1 MDVAA
6 CMEQRKSCRG
16 FLPKEVSR
24 ETLERILGAANRSPS
39 YMNTQPWEVFAVC
52 GEPKKKLA
60 AKLYERASAGGP
72 SAPDYPFPTTWPEA
86 MDRRSKEHRLR
97 RFKAVGVD
105 PENQDMVRS
114 GYLRNFVFFDAP
126 CALFIGLDRS
136 LTPWSVF
143 DLGSFVHAL
152 LLAAHAEGLGGC
164 PQALVMA
171 YPEIVREELGVPES
185 IALFLGIS
193 LGYPDPDARA
203 NQYRSLRRDPG
214 EIVRWY
220 GDWA

>member
-1 MDVAA
+1 MELIA
-6 CMEQRKSCRG
+6 CMEGRKSCRA
-16 FLPKEVSR
+16 FLAKEVKK
-24 ETLERILGAANRSPS
+24 EVLGSLLKAANRSPS

-52 GEPKKKLA
+52 GEAKKALA
-60 AKLYERASAGGP
+60 TKLYAQASSGAP
-72 SAPDYPFPTTWPEA
+72 PVPDYPFPATWPEA

-105 PENQDMVRS
+105 PEDKEAVRA

-152 LLAAHAEGLGGC
+152 LLAAEAQGLAGV

-171 YPEIVREELGVPES
+171 YPEIIRKELGTPEN

-193 LGYPDPDARA
+193 LGYPDRDARA
-203 NQYRSLRRDPG
+203 NQYRSARRELD
-214 EIVRWY
+214 EFVHWY
-220 GDWA
+220 GPWS